1 MKKFLSGRAERRR
14 KQREERK
21 KQKSQQP
28 EATMIGKI
36 IDLPLEDFKAELVRQ
51 RVNIGTMNNLI
62 LNLSGAYNELRMRKD
77 GVLDLVFKGGKS
89 KDDPEIKKT
98 LDGLYAEMTKVE
110 QKITYLKERVKEL
123 VDVG

>member
-1 MKKFLSGRAERRR
+1 MRKFLSGRAERRR
-14 KQREERK
+14 KERK

-28 EATMIGKI
+28 ESTMIGKI

-77 GVLDLVFKGGKS
+77 GVLDLVFQGGKS
-89 KDDPEIKKT
+89 KDDPDIKKT

>member
-62 LNLSGAYNELRMRKD
+62 LNLEGAYNELRMRKD